1 MDKTERSGQL
11 VEEVRA
17 GIEAEGLTR
26 HKVWQDT
33 IKELEDKY
41 INGLRKRSWI
51 KFIDGM
57 DFSKKAREEDLRRLQ
72 VLDDLVNIIETKI
85 VTGEQAQK
93 RLEANKN
100 GSKQRRN

>member
-1 MDKTERSGQL
+1 MDKTERAGQL

-17 GIEAEGLTR
+17 GIEAESLTR
-26 HKVWQDT
+26 HPVWQAAV
-33 IKELEDKY
+33 KELEDRY
-41 INGLRKRSWI
+41 MDGLRKRSWI
-51 KFIDGM
+51 KFVDGM

-72 VLDDLVNIIETKI
+72 VLDDLVSIIETKI

-100 GSKQRRN
+100 GREHRRN